1 MKKDIFASDV
11 FSDCLMVSRGE
22 GSAVVALILE
32 GLAILFMFIFFNFEH
47 LSSAY
52 FVQ

>member
-1 MKKDIFASDV
+1 
-11 FSDCLMVSRGE
+11 MVSRGE

-52 FVQ
+52 FVQWFFSKATVKAS